1 VGLSL
6 AEVSSK
12 KLWWKPTL
20 ADFLFAALTLWL
32 VAFSLSGG
40 GIGLLEDSGTGYHI
54 RTGDWVL
61 EHHAVP
67 RQDIFSFTKPG
78 EPWYAWEWL
87 ASAIFAAL
95 FRWGSMKA
103 VLLFSAATLAVTM
116 VILARHMI
124 RRGAN
129 ALVTLF
135 LIHLAIGACSIH
147 FLARPHIF
155 TMLFAAISMRLLD
168 SDREHPSRAVWW
180 LVPLTALW
188 ANMHGGF
195 VAVIMSTTLF
205 GLGCGIEAWLGE
217 KSLAAVKAPL
227 LRYGTITLACLA
239 ASFLNP
245 YGFREHQHI
254 IEFLRQKW
262 ILDLIEEYQ
271 SPRFH
276 STVVLYY
283 EILLFLGLLVSGW
296 LLSRKK
302 FADALVILLW
312 AHFSLVSVRHIPIFA
327 IVALPPIA
335 VELTALW
342 NTIAKASERRS
353 TLGILS
359 QLAADHAGGLARTTI
374 WTPAILAVLLFVPL
388 GISWPQDFPD
398 ASYPVT
404 FVTRHANLLE
414 GARVFSTDRLSDYLT
429 FRFYPRQ
436 RIFIDGRGDFFGEK
450 FSHDYLNTL
459 NGGTGWEQTLNRYQ
473 IDVVL
478 VPSPSGLASLLR
490 DRRDWIEREDDS
502 ITALF
507 ERAPAPSVSLRFST
521 TSR

>member
-1 VGLSL
+1 VNLRRLNLKPSL
-6 AEVSSK
+6 A
-12 KLWWKPTL
+12 
-20 ADFLFAALTLWL
+20 DCLFAALVLWL
-32 VAFSLSGG
+32 VVFSLSGG

-54 RTGDWVL
+54 RTGDYVL
-61 EHHAVP
+61 DHHAVP
-67 RQDIFSFTKPG
+67 RQDVFSFTKPG

-103 VLLFSAATLAVTM
+103 VLLFSAAVLAVTM

-155 TMLFAAISMRLLD
+155 TMLFTAISMRLLD
-168 SDREHPSRAVWW
+168 DDRERPSRTIWW

-195 VAVIMSTTLF
+195 VAVILCTAAF
-205 GLGCGIEAWLGE
+205 GLGCGMETWIAE
-217 KSLAAVKAPL
+217 KSLGAARKPL
-227 LRYGTITLACLA
+227 IRYGSVALACLG

-254 IEFLRQKW
+254 IQFLQQKW

-276 STVVLYY
+276 TTVVLYY
-283 EILLFLGLLVSGW
+283 EILLFAGLLVSGW
-296 LLSRKK
+296 LISRKK
-302 FADALVILLW
+302 FAHALVILLW
-312 AHFSLVSVRHIPIFA
+312 AHLSLVSVRHIPIFV
-327 IVALPPIA
+327 IVALPSIA
-335 VELTALW
+335 AELTALW
-342 NTIAKASERRS
+342 NAMTKSADRRS
-353 TLGILS
+353 TLGVLS
-359 QLAADHAGGLARTTI
+359 QLASEHAPGLARTSL
-374 WTPAILAVLLFVPL
+374 WTPAILAFLLFAPL
-388 GISWPQDFPD
+388 GISWPTDFPD
-398 ASYPVT
+398 SSYPVA
-404 FVTRHANLLE
+404 FVTRHADLIS
-414 GARVFSTDRLSDYLT
+414 ASRIFSTDRLCDYLT

-436 RIFIDGRGDFFGEK
+436 RIFIDGRGDFFGEQ
-450 FSHDYLNTL
+450 FSHDYLNAL
-459 NGGTGWEQTLNRYQ
+459 NGGTGWQKTLDRYQ
-473 IDVVL
+473 VAVVL

-490 DRRDWIEREDDS
+490 DRTDWRVIEDDRV
-502 ITALF
+502 TALF
-507 ERAPAPSVSLRFST
+507 ERKTPLPLVAAR
-521 TSR
+521 